1 MLNVDQFILSVL
13 NIGINLCSLLWVCI
27 QINQLRS

>member
-13 NIGINLCSLLWVCI
+13 NIGINLHSLLWVCI